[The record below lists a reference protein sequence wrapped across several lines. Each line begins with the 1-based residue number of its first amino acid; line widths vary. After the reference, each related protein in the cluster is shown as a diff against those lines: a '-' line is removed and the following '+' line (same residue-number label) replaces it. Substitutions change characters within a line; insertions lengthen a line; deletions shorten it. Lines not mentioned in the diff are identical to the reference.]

1 MFEKFHALEADKQN
15 RILNAAMKE
24 FNLRGYKNAST
35 NKIVKDAS
43 IGKGM
48 LFHYFHSKKELYLY
62 LYDYSVKTLMNE
74 FYGKID
80 LSERDILKRLR
91 QVIVMEFALIG
102 RYPDMLDFV
111 KSAYFE
117 ESGEVKD
124 DLDIRNRNYI
134 ASGSSKVLQNIDV
147 SKFKNEVDTARAI
160 RVIMWT
166 LEGIS
171 AREREKLK
179 VYSLNKLNYDDL
191 LVELDSYLDLFRSTF
206 YK

>member
-1 MFEKFHALEADKQN
+1 MFEKFHALEPHKQN
-15 RILNAAMKE
+15 RILNAAMNE

-35 NKIVKDAS
+35 NNIVKEAS

-48 LFHYFHSKKELYLY
+48 LFHYFHSKKDLYLY
-62 LYDYSVKTLMNE
+62 LYDYSVETLMNE
-74 FYGKID
+74 FYGKIA

-91 QVIVMEFALIG
+91 QVIVMEFALINK
-102 RYPDMLDFV
+102 YPDMLDFV
-111 KSAYFE
+111 KSSYFE
-117 ESGEVKD
+117 EAEEVKD
-124 DLDIRNRNYI
+124 ELDIRNRNYI
-134 ASGSSKVLQNIDV
+134 ANGSSKVLQDVDV
-147 SKFKNEVDTARAI
+147 SRFKANVDKDRAVH
-160 RVIMWT
+160 VIMWT

-179 VYSLNKLNYDDL
+179 VSSLNELNYDDL

>member
-1 MFEKFHALEADKQN
+1 MFEKFHALEPHKQN
-15 RILNAAMKE
+15 RILNAAMNE

-35 NKIVKDAS
+35 NKIVKEAS

-62 LYDYSVKTLMNE
+62 LYDYSIETLMNE
-74 FYGKID
+74 FYGKIA

-91 QVIVMEFALIG
+91 QVIVMEFTLINK
-102 RYPDMLDFV
+102 YPDMLDFV
-111 KSAYFE
+111 KSSYFE
-117 ESGEVKD
+117 EAEEVKD
-124 DLDIRNRNYI
+124 ELDIRNRNYI
-134 ASGSSKVLQNIDV
+134 ASGSSKVLQDVDV
-147 SKFKNEVDTARAI
+147 SRFKANVDKDRAVH
-160 RVIMWT
+160 VIMWT

-179 VYSLNKLNYDDL
+179 VSSLNELNYDDL

>member
-1 MFEKFHALEADKQN
+1 MFEKFHALEPHKQN

-35 NKIVKDAS
+35 NKIVKEAS

-62 LYDYSVKTLMNE
+62 LYDYSVETLMNE

-80 LSERDILKRLR
+80 LSEKDILKRLR

-117 ESGEVKD
+117 ESEEVKD
-124 DLDIRNRNYI
+124 ELDIKNRNYI
-134 ASGSSKVLQNIDV
+134 ANGNSKILQDVDV
-147 SKFKNEVDTARAI
+147 SRFKENVDKDRAI
-160 RVIMWT
+160 HVIMWT
-166 LEGIS
+166 LEGLS
-171 AREREKLK
+171 AREREKSK
-179 VYSLNKLNYDDL
+179 VSSLNKLNYDDFL
-191 LVELDSYLDLFRSTF
+191 AELDSYLDLFKSTF